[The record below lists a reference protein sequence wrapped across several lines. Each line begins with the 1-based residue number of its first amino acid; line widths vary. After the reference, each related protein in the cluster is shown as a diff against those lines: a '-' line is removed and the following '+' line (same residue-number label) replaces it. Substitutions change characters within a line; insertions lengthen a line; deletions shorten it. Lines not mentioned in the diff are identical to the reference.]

1 MFRISPKWPSA
12 SAQMV
17 SRDLG
22 GHAGANGPALS
33 ELARQRAITEQFL
46 FAALRSRDE
55 SREAVTAHRRAMFLA
70 SASREL
76 AMSLGDETA
85 RERIRRRALPRE
97 GSWCIVDVVE
107 FDGAVHRLPVAHPDP
122 AKQDAAQSFADRWFP
137 VAPAVGTEAKGAP
150 SAVARETDYEVGN
163 EAARRA
169 LGSGDL
175 LVVPLVVR
183 GRVLGAI
190 TFVTREDDAPFSPD
204 EVKLAADLADLCA
217 LALDNERLY
226 HEARELRQSADV
238 ANRAKSTFLA
248 NMTHELMTPL
258 NAIGGYVSLIE
269 LGLRGPVSP
278 QQVIDLGRVRRNQ
291 EHLLALISELLT
303 FVQTE
308 SGRME
313 YQLAEMSVQGT
324 LNEVSEMLRG
334 ITDDRGF
341 GLFRWPDAVDAVVWA
356 DPNRVR
362 QILMNLLTNAL
373 KYAAA
378 AGGQVTLSV
387 ETTPTAVAIH
397 VADTGPGIP
406 GEKLFVIFDPFVQL
420 ASNWTERRG
429 GVGLGLAISR
439 DLARGMNG
447 DLTIE
452 STVGVGSR
460 FTLRLPSAAR

>member
-1 MFRISPKWPSA
+1 MA
-12 SAQMV
+12 SLE
-17 SRDLG
+17 LG
-22 GHAGANGPALS
+22 GHGDTDTPAGS
-33 ELARQRAITEQFL
+33 ELARQRAITERFL
-46 FAALRSRDE
+46 FAALRSRDA
-55 SREAVTAHRRAMFLA
+55 SNEAVMANRRAMFLA

-76 AMSLGDETA
+76 AMSLGDQTA
-85 RERIRRRALPRE
+85 HERIRRRALPRE

-107 FDGAVHRLPVAHPDP
+107 FDGAVRRLPVAHPDP

-137 VAPAVGTEAKGAP
+137 VAPAAGTEAKGAP
-150 SAVARETDYEVGN
+150 SVDAREASN

-204 EVKLAADLADLCA
+204 EVKLASDLADLCA

-226 HEARELRQSADV
+226 HEARELRQSADI
-238 ANRAKSTFLA
+238 AIRAKSTFLA
-248 NMTHELMTPL
+248 NMSHELMTPL

-278 QQVIDLGRVRRNQ
+278 QQLIDLGRIRRNQ
-291 EHLLALISELLT
+291 EQLLALIAELLT
-303 FVQTE
+303 FGQTE
-308 SGRME
+308 SGRLE
-313 YQLAEMSVQGT
+313 YRLGAMPVQAT

-334 ITDDRGF
+334 VTDDRGF
-341 GLFRWPDAVDAVVWA
+341 ALFRWPEDTDAVVWA
-356 DPNRVR
+356 DQNRVR
-362 QILMNLLTNAL
+362 QILLNLLTNAL
-373 KYAAA
+373 KYAVAE
-378 AGGQVTLSV
+378 GGKVTLSV
-387 ETTPTAVAIH
+387 ETTPSVVAIH

-406 GEKLFVIFDPFVQL
+406 GEKLAAIFDPFVQL
-420 ASNWTERRG
+420 SSSWTERRG

-447 DLTIE
+447 DLTVE

-460 FTLRLPSAAR
+460 FTLRLPSATR